1 VFNTVPLSGFD
12 LLMVLLAA
20 LVPTVLID
28 IVKVVRGRSV
38 RRSA

>member
-1 VFNTVPLSGFD
+1 
-12 LLMVLLAA
+12 VLLAA